1 MATNRTQAVPL
12 CDIQASF
19 QRFQPEIETALSRVL
34 ASGQVILGPEV
45 AALEEEV
52 AEYCGVRHAVG
63 CSSGS
68 DALLLALAGLG
79 IGAGDEVIM
88 PTFTFFATA
97 GAVRRLGA
105 WPVFV
110 DIDPLT
116 FNIDPGRIE
125 ERITDKTKAII
136 PVHLFGQCA
145 DMAPLRE
152 IADRYGLALI
162 EDAAQAFG
170 ADDRERKAG
179 SIGAAGCFSFYPT
192 KTLGT
197 FGDGGMVVTN
207 DSGYAQRMANLRVHG
222 METRYHHTSLG
233 WNARLD
239 ALHAA
244 ILRVK
249 LPHVEGDIARRREAA
264 RRYRD
269 LIVDQRL
276 DDFLDRPVERFVA
289 RHTFNQYVVKVANG
303 RRDSLMNHFK
313 ANGIGCEVYYPRPL
327 HLQECLADLGHR
339 EGDFPVS
346 EEMSRCVLALP
357 IFPEITAD
365 QQAQVVE
372 CAAKLL
378 RHSMRIA
385 A

>member
-1 MATNRTQAVPL
+1 MTTDQTQAVPL

-19 QRFQPEIETALSRVL
+19 RRFQAEFEAAIARVL
-34 ASGQVILGPEV
+34 ASGHVILGPEV
-45 AALEEEV
+45 AALEREI
-52 AEYCGVRHAVG
+52 ADYCGVRHAVG

-79 IGAGDEVIM
+79 IGPGDEVIM
-88 PTFTFFATA
+88 PPFTFFATA

-116 FNIDPGRIE
+116 FNIDPERIE

-145 DMAPLRE
+145 DMRPLQE
-152 IADRYGLALI
+152 IADRHGLALI

-170 ADDRERKAG
+170 ADDRDRKAG
-179 SIGAAGCFSFYPT
+179 AIGTAGCFSFYPT
-192 KTLGT
+192 KTLGA
-197 FGDGGMVVTN
+197 FGDAGMVVT
-207 DSGYAQRMANLRVHG
+207 DDPGLAHRMANLRVHG

-244 ILRVK
+244 MLRVK
-249 LPHVEGDIARRREAA
+249 LPHVEEDIEKRRQAA

-269 LIVDQRL
+269 LIVDNRL
-276 DDFLDRPVERFVA
+276 EECLGRPVERFVA
-289 RHTFNQYVVKVANG
+289 RHTFNQYVVKVADG
-303 RRDSLMNHFK
+303 RRDSLLGHLK
-313 ANGIGCEVYYPRPL
+313 ANDIGCEVYYPRPL
-327 HLQECLADLGHR
+327 HLQE
-339 EGDFPVS
+339 
-346 EEMSRCVLALP
+346 
-357 IFPEITAD
+357 
-365 QQAQVVE
+365 
-372 CAAKLL
+372 
-378 RHSMRIA
+378 
-385 A
+385 

>member
-1 MATNRTQAVPL
+1 MTTDQTQAVPL

-19 QRFQPEIETALSRVL
+19 RRFQAEFEAAIARVL
-34 ASGQVILGPEV
+34 ASGHVILGPEV
-45 AALEEEV
+45 AALEREI
-52 AEYCGVRHAVG
+52 ADYCGVRHAVG

-79 IGAGDEVIM
+79 IGPGDEVIM
-88 PTFTFFATA
+88 PPFTFFATA

-116 FNIDPGRIE
+116 FNIDPERIE

-145 DMAPLRE
+145 DMRPLQE
-152 IADRYGLALI
+152 IADRHGLALI

-170 ADDRERKAG
+170 ADDRDRKAG
-179 SIGAAGCFSFYPT
+179 AIGTAGCFSFYPT
-192 KTLGT
+192 KTLGA
-197 FGDGGMVVTN
+197 FGDAGMVVT
-207 DSGYAQRMANLRVHG
+207 DDPGLAHRMASLRVHG

-249 LPHVEGDIARRREAA
+249 LPHVEEDVAKRREAA

-276 DDFLDRPVERFVA
+276 EEFLGRPVERFVA

-303 RRDSLMNHFK
+303 RRDALLNHFK

-346 EEMSRCVLALP
+346 EEMSQCVLALP

-365 QQAQVVE
+365 QQSQVID

-378 RHSMRIA
+378 RHSLRRVA
-385 A
+385 